1 MTNLEYAIF
10 HLFARSF
17 CGINDRW
24 SSSAKYNRLNSN
36 PKLRDISWYICRFVG
51 GTCYAIHFFISGI
64 FRKPIK
70 RHQLYTAMH
79 NLAFRMSHRMHIH
92 TNVAVVFANSLN
104 ESISRQISGIFP
116 SSFVRKREFFYVNFL
131 FPKCS
136 SLSNETIFAIGKQI
150 CLQNSNWIKILLSFS
165 LPHSH
170 TLHNIYIYCI

>member
-10 HLFARSF
+10 ELFARSF
-17 CGINDRW
+17 RGINDRW

-36 PKLRDISWYICRFVG
+36 PKLRDICRFVG

-70 RHQLYTAMH
+70 RHQHYTAMH

-116 SSFVRKREFFYVNFL
+116 SSFVRKREFFYVKFL
-131 FPKCS
+131 FPKCL

-165 LPHSH
+165 LSHSH